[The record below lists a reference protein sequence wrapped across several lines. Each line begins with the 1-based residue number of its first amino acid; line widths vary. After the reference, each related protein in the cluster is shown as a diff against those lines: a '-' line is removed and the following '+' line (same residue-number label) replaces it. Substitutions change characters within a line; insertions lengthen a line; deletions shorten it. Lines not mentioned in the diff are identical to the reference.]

1 MTENGISSGTLIN
14 GRYRLQ
20 RRLGGGSFGEVWLA
34 VDETLELEVAVKV
47 YMALDEH
54 GVEDFKTEYKIAYS
68 LNHPNLLHA
77 SYYDVYGNR
86 PYLVMPYC
94 PDGSAEVIIG
104 EVDETLVW
112 RFILD
117 VSSGL
122 SYLHEQDPPMV
133 HQDIKPA
140 NILVGPSDR
149 FVITDFGISRR
160 IRNTMTKNSTRMTSS
175 GTVAYMGPER
185 FSSNPSS
192 VKASDIWSLGA
203 TLYELMTGEL
213 PFSGMGGGM
222 MLSGAVVPDIPGR
235 FSKELKETVRD
246 CLAKDTWR
254 RPTAAELVEYSE
266 ARLKGE
272 KTEMPW
278 KKRHSDRSKSKKW
291 WLWTV
296 LLLVI
301 IGVGYIVFSDQ
312 YGTSPVQPSSDV
324 DISEVAISAD
334 TIDAE
339 RVHDSLHRVAA
350 YQDSLSKV
358 WAQDSIDAV
367 REGKVKITEIEA
379 DEERASKEKQSEEK
393 TKREAVQ
400 QDSLCRAAV
409 YRDSIDAV
417 KEEKVK
423 IVEIE
428 ATEERVRKEKHS
440 EEKIKCESARQD
452 SHRLAKAHQDSLN
465 LANATTG
472 VYNGHEGVDLGLSVK
487 WATCN
492 LGAVVPA
499 GYGGHY
505 LYGETTEMSDY
516 TWENDVF
523 YIEKATK
530 KLKISG
536 NSKYDAATASWGDGW
551 RIPTGEELNELVD
564 KCDWKWSKQ
573 GGHNGYKVTGPN
585 GSSIFLPASGAC
597 YWEQSPEMGIA
608 GQIADCGKYGY
619 YLSSELDKDDYTR
632 RLVSVL
638 YFFSS
643 HITVGPVYRF
653 VAGRSI
659 RPVMDK

>member
-1 MTENGISSGTLIN
+1 MTENDISSGTLIN

-54 GVEDFKTEYKIAYS
+54 VVEDFKTEYKIAYS

-213 PFSGMGGGM
+213 PFSGLGGGM

-246 CLAKDTWR
+246 CLAKDTWK

-266 ARLKGE
+266 SRLKGE
-272 KTEMPW
+272 KIEMPW
-278 KKRHSDRSKSKKW
+278 KKRHLDRSKSKKW

-296 LLLVI
+296 LSLVI

-312 YGTSPVQPSSDV
+312 YGTSPVPPSSDV

-339 RVHDSLHRVAA
+339 RVQDSLHRAATYRDSMSEIWVHDSINAVKKEKVKIAEMEVAEEHVSKEKHLEETTKRETIQ
-350 YQDSLSKV
+350 QDSLDVV
-358 WAQDSIDAV
+358 W
-367 REGKVKITEIEA
+367 EEKVKIKEIEA

-393 TKREAVQ
+393 NKREAVQ
-400 QDSLCRAAV
+400 QDSLR
-409 YRDSIDAV
+409 R
-417 KEEKVK
+417 
-423 IVEIE
+423 
-428 ATEERVRKEKHS
+428 
-440 EEKIKCESARQD
+440 
-452 SHRLAKAHQDSLN
+452 AKAHQDSLDS
-465 LANATTG
+465 ASATTG
-472 VYNGHEGVDLGLSVK
+472 MHNGHEWVDLGLSVK
-487 WATCN
+487 WAICN

-516 TWENDVF
+516 TLENDIF

-564 KCDWKWSKQ
+564 KCDWKWTKQ
-573 GGHNGYKVTGPN
+573 GGHNGYMITGPN
-585 GSSIFLPASGAC
+585 GASIFLPASGAC